1 MNEAQ
6 SYIPK
11 EVYFDFLRRTIEV
24 HWTYHAVLM
33 TFAWLFLVP
42 LCILIIRF
50 GKPRPTFSG
59 LKRKVAIYHR
69 EWWWFSAHKYGMIV
83 AMLLSLGGGIV
94 AIAVSRGFSGTVHS
108 VFGILAI
115 TLGVVQIVAGWLRG
129 KHGGK
134 YYYTADPNDPSTWF
148 GDHYNMTLR
157 RRIFEAYHK
166 NAGYFAAFCA
176 FAAVASGLMQY
187 PLPWLLAAVIVLFVL
202 VLVCAAVLDFKGL
215 KYDGYKAAHGT
226 DPEHPF
232 NKARKDL

>member
-1 MNEAQ
+1 MNDAP
-6 SYIPK
+6 SHIPN
-11 EVYFDFLRRTIEV
+11 EVYFDFLGQTIEI

-33 TFAWLFLVP
+33 TFTWLFLVP

-69 EWWWFSAHKYGMIV
+69 EWWWFSAHKYGMMV

-129 KHGGK
+129 RHGGK
-134 YYYTADPNDPSTWF
+134 YYYTADPKDPSTWF

-157 RRIFEAYHK
+157 RQIFEAYHK

-176 FAAVASGLMQY
+176 LAAVASGLMQY
-187 PLPWLLAAVIVLFVL
+187 SLPWLLAAVITLFVL
-202 VLVCAAVLDFKGL
+202 ALVCAAVLDFSGL